1 MSTYKL
7 TYFNV
12 TGIAEP
18 IRYLL
23 SQSGIKFEDVR
34 VEFDDWPK
42 VKSSMLTRLPMGQV
56 PVLEVD
62 GKPYHQSKAIA
73 RFVAKRGNLYGNNEL
88 EAMEIDATVETMD
101 DLRQAVSAYYVEK
114 DPAIKEKLKT
124 IAFEKLPFYLDK
136 LEAQVK
142 RNGGYFVG
150 GKLSWA
156 DLLWAAYSEY
166 LNSALARDINKNHPE
181 LKKLVEKVRALP
193 NIKAYIEKRPKTQ
206 L

>member
-12 TGIAEP
+12 TGLGEP

-42 VKSSMLTRLPMGQV
+42 VKSSMPMGQM
-56 PVLEVD
+56 PVLEVN

-73 RFVAKRGNLYGNNEL
+73 RFVAKKGNLYGSNEL
-88 EAMEIDATVETMD
+88 EAMEIDATVETID
-101 DLRQAVSAYYVEK
+101 DLRQALSTYHWEK

-142 RNGGYFVG
+142 KNGGYFVG

-166 LNSALARDINKNHPE
+166 LNTVLAGDINKDHPE